1 MRNSK
6 GHDQKIRTVEKLTT
20 NEETIKMEKQDI
32 IPTLRKHLLIDGFD
46 DIVVDLEKSQGSWIH
61 DSLTGKKVLDFFSF
75 FASAPI
81 GFNHPEIMKKKFQ
94 KELAIA
100 ATNKPSCSDFYT
112 EQQANFVEIMSKH
125 VIPKGFPHLFLI
137 SGGALAVENALKT
150 AFDWKV
156 RKNIANGK
164 GEKGGEV
171 MHFTNAFHGR
181 TGYTLSLTN
190 TADPR
195 KYMYFPMF
203 DWPRIEGPAAKFPL
217 DQYASEI
224 EEKEKKAI
232 EQMEKVFKK
241 RKNKIAAILIEP
253 IQGEGG
259 DIHFR
264 KEFFQELRRLADEY
278 EAMLI
283 FDEVQTGMGLTGTPE
298 KTDGP
303 GLWAYEHYGVKPD
316 IIAFGKKTQVCGIM
330 VSERVDEVE
339 KNVFKESS
347 RINSTFGGVL
357 SDMVRA
363 GKYIEIIVK
372 EKLADNARDMGAR
385 LMKHLYEMAEVD
397 DRITNVR
404 GLGLMCAFD
413 LPTPELRDAL
423 RKKVYEN
430 NVIIL
435 PCGTHSIRFRPPLNI
450 STEEIDIGIEAVK
463 KSLKEI

>member
-1 MRNSK
+1 
-6 GHDQKIRTVEKLTT
+6 
-20 NEETIKMEKQDI
+20 MEKQDI
-32 IPTLRKHLLIDGFD
+32 IPTLRKHLLVDGFD
-46 DIVVDLEKSQGSWIH
+46 DIVVDLKKSQGSWIH
-61 DSLTGKKVLDFFSF
+61 DSLTGKKILDFFSF

-81 GFNHPEIMKKKFQ
+81 GFNHPEIMKKNFQ
-94 KELAIA
+94 KELAVA

-112 EQQANFVEIMSKH
+112 EQQATFVEAMSKH

-164 GEKGGEV
+164 GEKGEEV

-195 KYMYFPMF
+195 KHMYFPKF
-203 DWPRIEGPAAKFPL
+203 DWPRIEGPVAKFPL
-217 DQYASEI
+217 DKYAEEI
-224 EEKEKKAI
+224 AEKEKKAV
-232 EQMEKVFKK
+232 EQMEKAFKK

-259 DIHFR
+259 DNHFR
-264 KEFFQELRRLADEY
+264 KEFFQELRRLADEN

-283 FDEVQTGMGLTGTPE
+283 YDEVQTGMGLTGTPE

-330 VSERVDEVE
+330 VNERVDEVE

-347 RINSTFGGVL
+347 RINSTWGGNLV
-357 SDMVRA
+357 DFVRSQR
-363 GKYIEIIVK
+363 YIEIIVK
-372 EKLADNARDMGAR
+372 ERLSDNARDIGAH
-385 LMKHLYEMAEVD
+385 LMKHLHEMAAID

-404 GLGLMCAFD
+404 GLGLMIAFD
-413 LPTPELRDAL
+413 LPTPELRDDF
-423 RKKVYEN
+423 RKKVYAN
-430 NVIIL
+430 DVIIL

-450 STEEIDIGIEAVK
+450 SADEIDHGIDVIK
-463 KSLKEI
+463 KVIKEI

>member
-1 MRNSK
+1 
-6 GHDQKIRTVEKLTT
+6 
-20 NEETIKMEKQDI
+20 MEKQDI
-32 IPTLRKHLLIDGFD
+32 IPTLRKHLLVDGFD

-75 FASAPI
+75 FASAPV
-81 GFNHPEIMKKKFQ
+81 GFNHPEIKKKKFQ

-112 EQQANFVEIMSKH
+112 EQQANFVEMMSKH

-156 RKNIANGK
+156 RKNLADGK
-164 GEKGGEV
+164 GEKGDEV

-195 KYMYFPMF
+195 KHMYFPKF
-203 DWPRIEGPAAKFPL
+203 DWPRIEGPVAKFPL
-217 DQYASEI
+217 DKYASEI

-241 RKNKIAAILIEP
+241 RKNRIAAILIEP

-259 DIHFR
+259 DNHFR
-264 KEFFQELRRLADEY
+264 KEFFKELRRLADEY

-283 FDEVQTGMGLTGTPE
+283 FDEIQTGLGLTGTPE
-298 KTDGP
+298 NTDGP

-330 VSERVDEVE
+330 VSDRVDEVE

-357 SDMVRA
+357 SDMVRCT
-363 GKYIEIIVK
+363 KFIEIIVN
-372 EKLADNARDMGAR
+372 ERLTDNARDMGAH
-385 LMKHLYEMAEVD
+385 LMKHL
-397 DRITNVR
+397 
-404 GLGLMCAFD
+404 
-413 LPTPELRDAL
+413 
-423 RKKVYEN
+423 
-430 NVIIL
+430 
-435 PCGTHSIRFRPPLNI
+435 
-450 STEEIDIGIEAVK
+450 
-463 KSLKEI
+463 